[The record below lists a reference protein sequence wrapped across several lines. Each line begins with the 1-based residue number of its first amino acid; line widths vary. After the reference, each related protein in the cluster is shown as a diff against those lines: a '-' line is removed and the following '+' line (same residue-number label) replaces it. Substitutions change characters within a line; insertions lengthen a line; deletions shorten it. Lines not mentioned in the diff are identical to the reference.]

1 MPNRKFTGQRDTP
14 EYHPL
19 GFNSGIEQMTQL
31 IRVMIVD
38 DHDMIR
44 RGLSMFLSG
53 FDDLV
58 LVGEASN
65 AQEAI
70 RVCNEVQPHVVLMD
84 MFLPNMDGVTLTR
97 TIRAQHPDVQVV
109 ILTSSKND
117 ELVQAALQ
125 AGAIGYMLKNISVI
139 EMAETIRAAYAG
151 KPSLAPEVTQALIN
165 LTIRSHHS
173 APNYNLTERELIV
186 LNLMAKGLS
195 NQEIADQIYVSRAT
209 VKVYVSTILSKLGV
223 QNRIEAVRLALQESL
238 VN

>member
-1 MPNRKFTGQRDTP
+1 
-14 EYHPL
+14 
-19 GFNSGIEQMTQL
+19 MTQL

-44 RGLSMFLSG
+44 RGLATFLSG

-70 RVCNEVQPHVVLMD
+70 HVCSEVQPHVVLMD

-97 TIRAQHPDVQVV
+97 TIRAQHPNVQVV
-109 ILTSSKND
+109 ILTSAKND

-125 AGAIGYMLKNISVI
+125 AGAIGYMLKNISVMQ
-139 EMAETIRAAYAG
+139 MAETIRAAYAG
-151 KPSLAPEVTQALIN
+151 KPVLAPEVTQALIN
-165 LTIRSHHS
+165 LTVHS
-173 APNYNLTERELIV
+173 QHTTPNYNLTERELIV

-223 QNRIEAVRLALQESL
+223 QNRIEAVRLALQQSL